1 MYLIVRCRI
10 SKNQFRVLHSRIR
23 SSTALCWSE
32 PPPSL
37 PFQEYRRWYHV
48 WFCFRSNISRNFY
61 QTNFGASKNAPRQ
74 NYFWPWKD
82 FSWGSKIQKRFSK
95 KSLINL
101 QNAKFDRS
109 VGGPVL
115 ILDRHPGTSSNQEM
129 VVNLFTSVHSH
140 TIGKLISLEKVDH
153 YIYFSKVSVLNYS
166 PTTINMEKMI
176 WQQP

>member
-1 MYLIVRCRI
+1 M
-10 SKNQFRVLHSRIR
+10 
-23 SSTALCWSE
+23 
-32 PPPSL
+32 
-37 PFQEYRRWYHV
+37 
-48 WFCFRSNISRNFY
+48 
-61 QTNFGASKNAPRQ
+61 
-74 NYFWPWKD
+74 
-82 FSWGSKIQKRFSK
+82 
-95 KSLINL
+95 INL

-176 WQQP
+176 

>member
-1 MYLIVRCRI
+1 MHLIVRCRI

-48 WFCFRSNISRNFY
+48 WFVLGQISRVIFIKPTLAL
-61 QTNFGASKNAPRQ
+61 QRMSLIKITFGREKTRVQGQKSK
-74 NYFWPWKD
+74 
-82 FSWGSKIQKRFSK
+82 KRFSK

-129 VVNLFTSVHSH
+129 VVNLFTSYYSH
-140 TIGKLISLEKVDH
+140 TIGKLLSLKKKSNKCH
-153 YIYFSKVSVLNYS
+153 IHFNF
-166 PTTINMEKMI
+166 
-176 WQQP
+176 